1 MFLWTAFTLGLL
13 GSFHCIGMCGPIALA
28 LPFRTPNRLHTI
40 ANVLLYNFGRVLT
53 YSFLGALLGIVGKG
67 IALSGYQQGL
77 SIGLGVLLLAMAI
90 FSINLESWVQRIGIV
105 NQFTNRVKQTLGQ
118 LLRTNGTLTMLGI
131 GILNGFLPCGFV
143 YIGLAAAL
151 TTSGILNGAAFMAL
165 FGLGTIPMMLSASLA
180 GNLMSLNFRRKVQS
194 ALPILMI
201 FFAALFILRGL
212 NLGIPYLSPKMGKNP
227 TEKVKC
233 H

>member
-1 MFLWTAFTLGLL
+1 MFLWTAFTIGLL

-28 LPFRTPNRLHTI
+28 LPFRTESKFTTI
-40 ANVLLYNFGRVLT
+40 ANVLLYNFGRALT

-77 SIGLGVLLLAMAI
+77 SIALGVMLLLMAV
-90 FSINLESWVQRIGIV
+90 FTINIDKWVQKVGYIRRFSGWV
-105 NQFTNRVKQTLGQ
+105 NTHLAR
-118 LLRTNGTLTMLGI
+118 LLRQNGMATMLGI
-131 GILNGFLPCGFV
+131 GVLNGFLPCGFV
-143 YIGLAAAL
+143 YIGLAGAL
-151 TTSGILNGAAFMAL
+151 TTSGILQGALFMAL
-165 FGLGTIPMMLSASLA
+165 FGLGTIPVMLSVSLA
-180 GNLMSLNFRRKVQS
+180 GNLMSLQVRRKIQS
-194 ALPILMI
+194 ALPVIMI